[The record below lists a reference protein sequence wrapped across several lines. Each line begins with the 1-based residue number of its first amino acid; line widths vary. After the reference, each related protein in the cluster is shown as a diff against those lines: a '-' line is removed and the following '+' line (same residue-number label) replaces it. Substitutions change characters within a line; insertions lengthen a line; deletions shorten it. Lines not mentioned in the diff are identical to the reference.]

1 MDKSHWQSPGH
12 VYWMEVI
19 EPTFPNLLAGIE
31 KTMARGVGFGILIG
45 VTRHSTRLLQEN
57 PEEALLL
64 AEMI

>member
-1 MDKSHWQSPGH
+1 
-12 VYWMEVI
+12 MEVI